1 MHRFFLTPEDQ
12 VSNNQIAILNQN
24 LIHQLTKVLRF
35 KINDK
40 LVFIDES
47 LKENI
52 ICQIIKI
59 DKKSLKAEILEI
71 NSPNNEP
78 EIKLNL
84 FFPILKNSAKIEL
97 ILQKG
102 TELGV
107 HQFTP
112 LITQR
117 TEKPVLPKP
126 ERLLKIVTEAAEQCG
141 RVTIPKLNQPQKF
154 SESLSLPELSLIG
167 NPEATTS
174 IKNINLPSKVN
185 LFIGPEGG
193 FSSAEIET
201 ALKNNFQSFQLG
213 KLILR
218 AETACIVAS
227 SQILL

>member
-1 MHRFFLTPEDQ
+1 MHRFFLTPKDQ
-12 VSNNQIAILNQN
+12 VSNKQVTVLNQN

-35 KINDK
+35 QINDQ
-40 LVFIDES
+40 LIFIDES
-47 LKENI
+47 KKQNL
-52 ICQIIKI
+52 ICQITSIE
-59 DKKSLKAEILEI
+59 KKSLNAEILET
-71 NSPNNEP
+71 NSPDNEP
-78 EIKLNL
+78 KIKLNL

-126 ERLLKIVTEAAEQCG
+126 ERLIKIITEAAEQCG
-141 RVTIPKLNQPQKF
+141 RVIIPKLNQPQKF
-154 SESLSLPELSLIG
+154 SERLNLPELSLIG
-167 NPEATTS
+167 NPEATTP
-174 IKNINLPSKVN
+174 IKNIKLPSEVN

-193 FSSAEIET
+193 FTPDEIET